1 MSLDKIKI
9 EKTAQN
15 LIGHFDPQARLA
27 VEMAEG
33 GCNINIDTE
42 ISGLL
47 IGRHGETLEAL
58 QHLLRLLIAK
68 EQEEF
73 VPLILDIAGYRAA
86 RQQELE
92 TLARDLAQKVKNFG
106 GSETMPSMSAY
117 ERRLV
122 HVLLQDIE
130 GIESASEGEEPYR
143 RIVIRPGKK

>member
-1 MSLDKIKI
+1 MSLDKFKI

-15 LIGHFDPQARLA
+15 LIGHFDPAANLK
-27 VEMAEG
+27 VEIGEN
-33 GCNINIDTE
+33 GCNINIETE

-47 IGRHGETLEAL
+47 IGRHGETLESL
-58 QHLLRLLIAK
+58 QHLLRLLVSK

-73 VPLILDIAGYRAA
+73 IPLVLDIAGYRQA

-92 TLARDLAQKVKNFG
+92 ELARNIALKVKNLG
-106 GSETMPSMSAY
+106 GEEILPSMSAY

-122 HVLLQDIE
+122 HLILQDIP

-143 RIVIRPGKK
+143 RIVIRPKK